1 MNFENLIATLPLL
14 FLVLLGVLYVRW
26 LKRAASNRA
35 VGQAGNGLAPRTLGG
50 LLERAAWL
58 LACLGCLLGGAR
70 LLDMALGPDLTAPQ
84 YAAMAAG
91 ACAWVVVPYVLARAV
106 QALRNCKR

>member
-1 MNFENLIATLPLL
+1 MNSENLFALLPLFFLLAVVAL
-14 FLVLLGVLYVRW
+14 FVRW
-26 LKRAASNRA
+26 RKRTAADLA
-35 VGQAGNGLAPRTLGG
+35 VGHAGNNLEPRTLGG

-58 LACLGCLLGGAR
+58 LACLGCLLGVAR

-106 QALRNCKR
+106 QALRSCKR